1 MKKLLFTLLF
11 LLLFSFVSAQT
22 TPNFFLN
29 NVHAIVH
36 NYSTAHIANNTNDNT
51 IKHSFVVTATGGNIS
66 ATFIMYFGENIKEA
80 NVQTT
85 STNVHT
91 VRSWHKLEEYDTLS
105 NLLND
110 KTKIGIGYFNKFGF
124 FPNRVQIS
132 KSN

>member
-1 MKKLLFTLLF
+1 
-11 LLLFSFVSAQT
+11 
-22 TPNFFLN
+22 
-29 NVHAIVH
+29 
-36 NYSTAHIANNTNDNT
+36 
-51 IKHSFVVTATGGNIS
+51 
-66 ATFIMYFGENIKEA
+66 MYFGENIKEA

-85 STNVHT
+85 STNVYT